1 MTGLLQSKNYGLW
14 NIVTEE
20 SGNKNGVLATQQM
33 QFYIL
38 LFMIILV
45 VVNYYTL
52 NLYYS
57 TTYYI
62 VQGAVHI
69 SHPKIFFKKLAA
81 YFPMYYSSMWYFLI

>member
-1 MTGLLQSKNYGLW
+1 MKALKAIKTGQHWGW
-14 NIVTEE
+14 
-20 SGNKNGVLATQQM
+20 GGGVRNWYKPCGVDLE
-33 QFYIL
+33 L
-38 LFMIILV
+38 

-57 TTYYI
+57 TTYYV

-81 YFPMYYSSMWYFLI
+81 YLLSIEPMCYSSMWYYYI

>member
-1 MTGLLQSKNYGLW
+1 MSHL
-14 NIVTEE
+14 E
-20 SGNKNGVLATQQM
+20 
-33 QFYIL
+33 
-38 LFMIILV
+38 V

-57 TTYYI
+57 TTYYV